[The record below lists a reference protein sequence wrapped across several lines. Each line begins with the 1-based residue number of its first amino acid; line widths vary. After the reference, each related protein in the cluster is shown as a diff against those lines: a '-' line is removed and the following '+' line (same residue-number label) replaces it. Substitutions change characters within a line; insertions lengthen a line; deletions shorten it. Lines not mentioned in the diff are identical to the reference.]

1 MAKMR
6 PGMGPELEAYADV
19 MEGLNNQAVARNKQV
34 ASTTPRDSMSEEH
47 DALVRKLIRQERL
60 PEEGRIAAL
69 ADLEAFRQKKFKDP
83 DAPEYEYELLESGDF
98 AVFRDGR
105 RTGTAKEGTTAHQS
119 ISQVQ
124 LKKAPLPVPG
134 MAPAPAAPAVPAS
147 PAGPAAAVDPKLFVS
162 REDLREKARDV
173 GMGAL
178 LGPYEG
184 EKEKLMKRAREAT
197 AQSRRTLQIPGQE
210 IRDTRTPVS
219 KMPMPFTPS
228 AALRKRRDELMPQPV
243 MEEEEETVA
252 MVEKD

>member
-19 MEGLNNQAVARNKQV
+19 MEGLSNQAIARERQL
-34 ASTTPRDSMSEEH
+34 ASTTPRDSLDEEQ
-47 DALVRKLIRQERL
+47 DALIRKLTRQERL
-60 PEEGRIAAL
+60 PEEGRITAL

-83 DAPEYEYELLESGDF
+83 DAPEYDYELLASGDF

-105 RTGTAKEGTTAHQS
+105 RTGTAKKGTTAHQS

-124 LKKAPLPVPG
+124 LKQAPLPAAE
-134 MAPAPAAPAVPAS
+134 MAPAPAMPAVPAA

-197 AQSRRTLQIPGQE
+197 AQSRRALQIPGQE
-210 IRDTRTPVS
+210 IRDTRTPAS
-219 KMPMPFTPS
+219 EMPMPFTPS

-243 MEEEEETVA
+243 LEEEEKTVA